1 MSSGGNIILKGG
13 VGGSSGLGGQLSITS
28 SNIAAMISSAHQ
40 EILKL
45 IINAINDQGFPYC
58 DPQTQQLP
66 IDGRYIYTNGYSIY
80 VNFDHETQLI
90 MIPSERD
97 IGAVRFGITLR
108 GIVSFC
114 DPGSLRILQ
123 KVLDLTA
130 SFTNAPAPKVADES

>member
-1 MSSGGNIILKGG
+1 MSSGGNVILQAGTGGG
-13 VGGSSGLGGQLSITS
+13 VGSGGQISITS
-28 SNIAAMISSAHQ
+28 SNITSVASPAHQ

-45 IINAINDQGFPYC
+45 IINTLNEQGFPYC
-58 DPQTQQLP
+58 DPTQVLP
-66 IDGRYIYTNGYSIY
+66 INGKYIYTNGYSIY

-97 IGAVRFGITLR
+97 VGAVKFGITLR
-108 GIVSFC
+108 GIISFC

-130 SFTNAPAPKVADES
+130 SFTNTPAPRVADEA